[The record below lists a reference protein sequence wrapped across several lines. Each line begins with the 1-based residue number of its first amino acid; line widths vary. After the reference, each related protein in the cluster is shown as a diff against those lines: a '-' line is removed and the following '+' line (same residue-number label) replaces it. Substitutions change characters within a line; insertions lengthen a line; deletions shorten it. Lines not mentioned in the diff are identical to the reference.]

1 MKAHRCRGPSAA
13 ARSLT
18 LLTVL
23 MLTACGGGSSGG
35 GLTVTTGSNV
45 AALIV
50 DAGPAGT
57 SVNLP
62 FVTVTICV
70 PGTSTCQSVDHVLLD
85 SGSTGLRIIASALP
99 AAVSGALPQSLTEN
113 LAGNPPA
120 NPMFEC
126 IQFADGYSWGSVRNA
141 DVQIADGAASNVPI
155 HLIGDATA
163 PAVPSDCAAGPPEN
177 TVEAFGA
184 NGVLGVNVFRED
196 CGSACATIIVP
207 AAYYGCPAGGS
218 CDTTVGA
225 NTVPLGVK
233 VSLPL
238 QVANPIYYFA
248 TNNNGV
254 VIELPTL
261 SSVGQLAARGAL
273 ILGIDTQSN
282 NQLGS
287 ATFMTVDPLTGFFT
301 TDYAGQPLPSSFIDS
316 GSNGL
321 FFGQATAALPDCP
334 NNPGFYC
341 PSPAVTLSATNHS
354 HTGITST
361 VQFNVANADTLTA
374 ANPSFSAFN
383 DVAGS
388 NPIASSFDWG
398 LPFFYGR
405 RVYFGFEGRSA
416 SAGSGPFNAY

>member
-1 MKAHRCRGPSAA
+1 MNAVTHARHTARRNNWAA
-13 ARSLT
+13 ALVVAIAASLA
-18 LLTVL
+18 
-23 MLTACGGGSSGG
+23 ACGGGSSGG

-45 AALIV
+45 APVIV

-57 SVNLP
+57 ALNLP
-62 FVTVTICV
+62 FVSVTICV
-70 PGTSTCQSVDHVLLD
+70 PGTSTCQTVDHVLLD
-85 SGSTGLRIIASALP
+85 SGSTGLRLFASVLP
-99 AAVSGALPQSLTEN
+99 AAMIAALPQPMTEAN
-113 LAGNPPA
+113 AMNPPS

-126 IQFADGYSWGSVRNA
+126 YQFADGYIWGSVRNA

-155 HLIGDATA
+155 HLIADPAA
-163 PAVPSDCAAGPPEN
+163 PAVPSDCPFGPPEN

-184 NGVLGVNVFRED
+184 NGALGVNVFRED
-196 CGSACATIIVP
+196 CGAACASVVAP
-207 AAYYGCPAGGS
+207 HQYYGCPAGGS
-218 CDTTVGA
+218 CEPTPGS
-225 NTVPLGVK
+225 PLS
-233 VSLPL
+233 VSVSTAL

-254 VIELPTL
+254 AIELPTL

-287 ATFMTVDPLTGFFT
+287 ATFLTVDPVFGYFT
-301 TDYAGQPLPSSFIDS
+301 TEYAGQSLVFSYIDS

-321 FFGQATAALPDCP
+321 FFGQPTTALPDCP
-334 NNPGFYC
+334 NNPGYYC
-341 PSPAVTLSATNHS
+341 PSPAVTLSATNRS
-354 HTGITST
+354 NTGVTST
-361 VQFNVANADTLTA
+361 VQFNVANADALTA

-383 DVAGS
+383 DIAGS
-388 NPIASSFDWG
+388 NIAGSFDWG